1 MTIAPSSSPMLLS
14 LTISRMMVTIS
25 QSVSSM
31 DTTNTLSKEL
41 LLSLYSIFGSLLWP
55 ALDLVDRMA
64 VSLVRGEE
72 GGREVMTVRGTGGM
86 RYTLLRGS
94 HYCPCPSYQYKVVGR
109 GDITCKHLLAVRLAV
124 AMQRVNV
131 ETVPDRQVIQLI
143 EELVESAV

>member
-1 MTIAPSSSPMLLS
+1 MSTYNSSMLS

-25 QSVSSM
+25 QSVSST

-41 LLSLYSIFGSLLWP
+41 LLALYSIFGSLLSP

-72 GGREVMTVRGTGGM
+72 GGREVVTVRGSGGL

-109 GDITCKHLLAVRLAV
+109 GDIICKHLLAVRLAM

-131 ETVPDRQVIQLI
+131 ETVPARQVMQLL
-143 EELVESAV
+143 EDLMESSP

>member
-1 MTIAPSSSPMLLS
+1 MLS

-25 QSVSSM
+25 QSV
-31 DTTNTLSKEL
+31 TTNTLSKEL
-41 LLSLYSIFGSLLWP
+41 LLALYSIFGSLLWP

-64 VSLVRGEE
+64 VSLVRGEV
-72 GGREVMTVRGTGGM
+72 GGREVVTVRGSGGL

-131 ETVPDRQVIQLI
+131 ETVPDSLVIQLI
-143 EELVESAV
+143 EELVESSVWICVKDDLCVIEN